1 MAKQLS
7 TTTKLKL
14 EDFFPQKLSELQRN
28 YYKNLVKS
36 SGLLHAVQKIIFE
49 EWAPNVQ
56 QSVLQN
62 CLEGKGDADKFTSLL
77 YYNLNVE
84 DHLNYTRNH
93 IENVKTAYHCFNNV
107 MSKHI
112 KESVGV
118 KREEEDA
125 TEDQINRHDE
135 SKFSLFECVTYAAKF
150 FKKEKEL
157 EVSERYWQYGCH
169 HHYVHNQHHPEY
181 FEQGMSMPWRFLT
194 EAIYDMAA
202 MQLDKT
208 YDNVL
213 PTPCYKLLYIPDE
226 FLTRFQRT
234 GQYEVVK
241 DVLSKTINYM
251 KQNPKSDIIDGTMV

>member
-1 MAKQLS
+1 MYLVRTESCWFNFTIAMAKQLS

-14 EDFFPQKLSELQRN
+14 EDFFPQELSELQRN

-118 KREEEDA
+118 KREEEYA

-157 EVSERYWQYGCH
+157 LNFPTMTFSKTESERSARW
-169 HHYVHNQHHPEY
+169 P
-181 FEQGMSMPWRFLT
+181 
-194 EAIYDMAA
+194 
-202 MQLDKT
+202 
-208 YDNVL
+208 
-213 PTPCYKLLYIPDE
+213 
-226 FLTRFQRT
+226 
-234 GQYEVVK
+234 
-241 DVLSKTINYM
+241 
-251 KQNPKSDIIDGTMV
+251 PKCF